1 KKDELVEFL
10 TISEFFTAIRIG
22 NVPCKQL
29 FLRPLPTS
37 NVHEKTKKRH
47 RPAVQY
53 GENEDD
59 KDDDDEESKDGNEE
73 TPVKKTAKRTRTTT
87 PKASKTMVVAK
98 SAEKLQLE
106 TDMKKKITEMED
118 TFEQLKQSLS
128 ENETVKELFNKFEDK
143 WDIVKLKLD
152 KYKDMK

>member
-1 KKDELVEFL
+1 
-10 TISEFFTAIRIG
+10 
-22 NVPCKQL
+22 
-29 FLRPLPTS
+29 
-37 NVHEKTKKRH
+37 
-47 RPAVQY
+47 
-53 GENEDD
+53 
-59 KDDDDEESKDGNEE
+59 
-73 TPVKKTAKRTRTTT
+73 
-87 PKASKTMVVAK
+87 MVVAK

-106 TDMKKKITEMED
+106 TDMKKKITERED

>member
-1 KKDELVEFL
+1 
-10 TISEFFTAIRIG
+10 
-22 NVPCKQL
+22 
-29 FLRPLPTS
+29 
-37 NVHEKTKKRH
+37 
-47 RPAVQY
+47 
-53 GENEDD
+53 
-59 KDDDDEESKDGNEE
+59 
-73 TPVKKTAKRTRTTT
+73 
-87 PKASKTMVVAK
+87 MVVAK

-106 TDMKKKITEMED
+106 NDMKKKITEMEE

>member
-1 KKDELVEFL
+1 
-10 TISEFFTAIRIG
+10 
-22 NVPCKQL
+22 
-29 FLRPLPTS
+29 
-37 NVHEKTKKRH
+37 
-47 RPAVQY
+47 
-53 GENEDD
+53 
-59 KDDDDEESKDGNEE
+59 
-73 TPVKKTAKRTRTTT
+73 
-87 PKASKTMVVAK
+87 MVVAK

>member
-1 KKDELVEFL
+1 V
-10 TISEFFTAIRIG
+10 
-22 NVPCKQL
+22 
-29 FLRPLPTS
+29 
-37 NVHEKTKKRH
+37 
-47 RPAVQY
+47 
-53 GENEDD
+53 
-59 KDDDDEESKDGNEE
+59 SKDGNEE

-106 TDMKKKITEMED
+106 NDMKKKITEMEE